1 MTTDVSTTSGGAD
14 AERASAA
21 QFLQRPC
28 PYEPPELYRLRRTDD
43 PVSRLAW
50 PGGETGWLLTR
61 YSDVRAVLSDRRFS
75 SQRGVLANPVSPLSP
90 ETLALQRSLPAQLL
104 ILDPP
109 EHTRYRRMVTGYF
122 TVRRMRALQDHI
134 TDLVND
140 HLDAIAATTPPVD
153 LVSAFAL
160 PIPSLV
166 ICEMLGV
173 PYADRHDFQRRS
185 AALLAVSGDPA
196 APLRARRELRDYV
209 RDLARA
215 KRLHPADDM
224 LSDLVRVPEHEGG
237 LTDEEVTSLG
247 STLLVAGHE
256 TTANML
262 SLGALTLL
270 EHPEQLAALRADP
283 SLLDHAVEELLRYLT
298 ILHLGLVRIPTEDVE
313 LGGHHIK
320 AGEPVF
326 ASLVA
331 ANHDPAQFPDPETLD
346 LTRTYSPHV
355 AFGHGVHQ
363 CLGQQLAR
371 MELKVGL
378 GALLDRF
385 PALRL
390 AVPVDQ
396 VPMRADS
403 IIYGV
408 RELPVTW

>member
-1 MTTDVSTTSGGAD
+1 MTTDVSTTSGAAD

-61 YSDVRAVLSDRRFS
+61 YSDVRVVLSDRRFS